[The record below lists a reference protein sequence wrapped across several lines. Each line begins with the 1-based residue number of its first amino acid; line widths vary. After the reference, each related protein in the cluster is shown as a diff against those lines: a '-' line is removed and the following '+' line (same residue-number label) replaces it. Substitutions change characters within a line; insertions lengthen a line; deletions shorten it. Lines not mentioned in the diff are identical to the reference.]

1 MLSLKEQ
8 LKKSAEL
15 GVSAQL
21 IATSVSLSLLAAPA
35 FAFISQT
42 KERAAAISSI
52 DSPLKTKIPPASD
65 KHAPSYIKEVQAAQE
80 VKQLGATAVQKVE
93 AAPAPEPSDGLALR
107 GIPAFTGPSSASA
120 IGANGN
126 DAQDNTAVE
135 LVRPPLKA
143 LISTQDNLNP
153 FSFDADYVGTITL
166 QDVLKA
172 ALEQNLEIANN
183 YAGERIQKY
192 TYLAAASKFLPDV
205 KSGYSLYGI
214 NGGIPAGLLGVKS
227 TAGAG
232 NSSTL
237 KLPHH
242 IQLLT
247 AGFTYNAYQGG
258 AVLFG
263 TLEQRHRLRAA
274 RAVLKGNAND
284 ILLQTAKRY
293 YDLLLNEALLDIRN
307 RAVEISIEQLR
318 INSVQERAGAATGLD
333 VLQSQAQLAS
343 DQQNLVDQQQTR
355 RLSSIQLSHILNASF
370 AQDLVSNETIL
381 KKRRIVPKQI
391 AIADLLKLAIDN
403 RPELKQ
409 YEELRMAA
417 KRAIVVAAAPLQP
430 TAALNG
436 TVYGIGAAG
445 TANSNIFTLNLS
457 VNWTLGRLGTTDLAN
472 IQRSRWQARQTA
484 IQAKQIFN
492 DVFEQVRTAYDQS
505 LAADKRI
512 EHASVQIAAAEEEL
526 RLAKKRMQAGIG
538 LNIDVLN
545 AQRDLTQAS
554 INKARAIVDFNDAQ
568 VQLVHD
574 IGLISI
580 ASLSNG
586 LKI

>member
-1 MLSLKEQ
+1 M
-8 LKKSAEL
+8 KKSAEL

-21 IATSVSLSLLAAPA
+21 IATSISFSLLTSPA
-35 FAFISQT
+35 FAFISQA
-42 KERAAAISSI
+42 KERAQAMSSI
-52 DSPLKTKIPPASD
+52 DSPLKTKIPQASG
-65 KHAPSYIKEVQAAQE
+65 KHAPTYIKEVQAAQE

-93 AAPAPEPSDGLALR
+93 AAPAAEPSDGLALR
-107 GIPAFTGPSSASA
+107 GIPALTAPGSGGTPGISDS
-120 IGANGN
+120 

-172 ALEQNLEIANN
+172 ALDQNLEIANN

-214 NGGIPAGLLGVKS
+214 KGGIPSGLLGGS
-227 TAGAG
+227 GTAGSG

-284 ILLQTAKRY
+284 ILLQTSKRY

-318 INSVQERAGAATGLD
+318 INSVQEKAGAATGLD

-472 IQRSRWQARQTA
+472 IQKSRWQARQTA

-580 ASLSNG
+580 ASLTNG